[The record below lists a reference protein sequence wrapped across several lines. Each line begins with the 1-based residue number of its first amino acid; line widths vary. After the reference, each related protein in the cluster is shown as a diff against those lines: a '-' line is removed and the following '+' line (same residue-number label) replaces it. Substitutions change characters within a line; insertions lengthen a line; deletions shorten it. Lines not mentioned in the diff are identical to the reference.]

1 MRMRRPLF
9 EESGGT
15 GGSATPKPSSGEGHD
30 QKVIDRLT
38 DVGEKVQMSRSE
50 YDSQQKKIADLTVEA
65 ATTTDLKLEVAK
77 LKGIADTVKR
87 LYDPNQQNE
96 EEARGAYVSLLT
108 TAGFTKDDAEKEAD
122 AAFPKG
128 NGNVDPNLK
137 PGDQNPN
144 VPPAPSPEHLVLKQ
158 VIDQNINDA
167 VAQELEKGDL
177 KKVLD
182 FVAKAETKEEKGK
195 PKVDGRESKRYK
207 GMVEHLSSQTE
218 AALRTRLVA
227 LRDRLGVQAMQTSVL
242 QWIRDESGKAGD
254 DIAGKARLYV
264 GDPSNLGRTPA
275 GPPGESPFDVLS
287 TDPVATPS
295 FKENIEPGEKTLDQ
309 GVSEYMTDR
318 LTRAAKEAGT
328 ASQV

>member
-9 EESGGT
+9 EESGGAGG
-15 GGSATPKPSSGEGHD
+15 GGSTPKSPLGEGHD

-50 YDSQQKKIADLTVEA
+50 YDAQKAQIVELTAAA
-65 ATTTDLKLEVAK
+65 ATATDLKTKVKELQEV
-77 LKGIADTVKR
+77 ADTVKK
-87 LYDPNQQNE
+87 LYDPNQQDE
-96 EEARGAYVSLLT
+96 GEARGAYVSLLT

-128 NGNVDPNLK
+128 NGDPNAV
-137 PGDQNPN
+137 PTDQDPN
-144 VPPAPSPEHLVLKQ
+144 KTAPTSPEHLVLKQ

-167 VAQELEKGDL
+167 VTQELEKGDL

-182 FVAKAETKEEKGK
+182 FVAGAETKEEKGK

-218 AALRTRLVA
+218 AALRGRLVA
-227 LRDRLGVQAMQTSVL
+227 LRDRLGVTAMQTNVL
-242 QWIRDESGKAGD
+242 QWIREESGKAGD

-264 GDPSNLGRTPA
+264 GDPNNLGRTPA